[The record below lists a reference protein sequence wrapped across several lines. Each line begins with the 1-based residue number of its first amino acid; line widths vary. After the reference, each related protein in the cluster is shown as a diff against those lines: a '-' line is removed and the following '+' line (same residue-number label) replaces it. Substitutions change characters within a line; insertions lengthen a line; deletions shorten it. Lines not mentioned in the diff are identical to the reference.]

1 MTPPA
6 PVPQIVNGWVLL
18 THPVFSQQLAE
29 LESEVARLRAR
40 DPVGYSRKNA
50 AKRYAA
56 ILRLT
61 RAVIPQD
68 PAREEFRLGTTLGPE
83 HRHWR
88 RAKFFQ
94 QYRLFFRYHTGLRII
109 VYAWVNDPDT
119 LRAYDSS
126 DDAYRVF
133 RRMLGRGRPPDDW
146 DALLAESR

>member
-1 MTPPA
+1 MTPPT
-6 PVPQIVNGWVLL
+6 PRPQVVNGWALYF
-18 THPVFSQQLAE
+18 HPVFSGQVDD
-29 LESEVARLRAR
+29 LETEVARLQAR
-40 DPVGYSRKNA
+40 DPSGYLRKDA
-50 AKRYAA
+50 AKRLAA
-56 ILRLT
+56 IARL
-61 RAVIPQD
+61 AFKVIPQD
-68 PAREEFRLGTTLGPE
+68 PARDEFRLGTTLGPE

-119 LRAYDSS
+119 LRAYESS

-146 DALLAESR
+146 DTLLAECR